1 MSDLGAQSY
10 DDWLADRQQ
19 YWDSVAENN
28 AKYFRD
34 TRTTSY
40 RSSDD
45 YYANLGSYIENR
57 QLEATPIAG
66 EGFVEFFT
74 ALSDVSALGS
84 KVFPPLRI
92 VTLASRGLLAIEE
105 FKN

>member
-1 MSDLGAQSY
+1 MSELQDLSY
-10 DDWLADRQQ
+10 DDWLAERNQ
-19 YWDSVAENN
+19 YWNNVAENN

-45 YYANLGSYIENR
+45 YFANLGSYIENR

-74 ALSDVSALGS
+74 ALGDVSALGS

-105 FKN
+105 FKD